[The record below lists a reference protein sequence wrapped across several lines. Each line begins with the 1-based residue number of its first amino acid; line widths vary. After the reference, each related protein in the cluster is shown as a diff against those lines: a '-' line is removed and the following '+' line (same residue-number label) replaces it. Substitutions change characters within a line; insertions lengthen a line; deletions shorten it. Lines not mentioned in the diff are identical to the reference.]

1 MNEMKFE
8 SWFDGK
14 ECCWNPDYP
23 EFNQEDVVAQYRAE
37 RRYLE
42 QLSADQVVYYL
53 NDQPTTAEERLN
65 AVVDI
70 IAGKFY

>member
-1 MNEMKFE
+1 MEKNVV
-8 SWFDGK
+8 GIQT
-14 ECCWNPDYP
+14 YP
-23 EFNQEDVVAQYRAE
+23 EFNQEDVAAQYRAE
-37 RRYLE
+37 KRYLE
-42 QLSADQVVYYL
+42 QLPADQVVYYL

>member
-1 MNEMKFE
+1 LSLGLMEKNVV
-8 SWFDGK
+8 GTQT
-14 ECCWNPDYP
+14 YP
-23 EFNQEDVVAQYRAE
+23 EFNQEDVAAQYRAE
-37 RRYLE
+37 KRYLE
-42 QLSADQVVYYL
+42 QLPADQVVYYL

>member
-1 MNEMKFE
+1 MLLE
-8 SWFDGK
+8 SS
-14 ECCWNPDYP
+14 YP
-23 EFNQEDVVAQYRAE
+23 EFNQEDVAAQYRAE

-42 QLSADQVVYYL
+42 QLPADQVVYYL